1 MGWSD
6 ILVPSLMICGL
17 LGVMLV
23 VGIGFSY
30 LWLVWWNK
38 QATKCPQCGKREAG
52 EPGESKVIHSKA
64 HVEWKTSSGLF
75 RQDVRP
81 VRVIEE
87 TYEDHYECRYCGH
100 RWTKTAQ
107 WTRTTP
113 EKKQTRR

>member
-17 LGVMLV
+17 FGVMLV

-30 LWLVWWNK
+30 LWLVRLNK
-38 QATKCPQCGKREAG
+38 EATKCPECGKRGAG
-52 EPGESKVIHSKA
+52 ELVESKVIDSKA
-64 HVEWKTSSGLF
+64 HTERRTHSSIF
-75 RQDVRP
+75 RQDARP
-81 VRVIEE
+81 VRVTEE
-87 TYEDHYECRYCGH
+87 TCEDHYECQYCGR

-113 EKKQTRR
+113 ERKRTRR